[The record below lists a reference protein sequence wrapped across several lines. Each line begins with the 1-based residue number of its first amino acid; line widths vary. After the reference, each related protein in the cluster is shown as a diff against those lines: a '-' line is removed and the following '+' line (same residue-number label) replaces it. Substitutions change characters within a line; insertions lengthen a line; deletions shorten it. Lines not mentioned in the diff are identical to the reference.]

1 MNQFFYETRGRERL
15 SELMKEGLE
24 SQAFQRLTGPRL
36 PGDRR
41 LLRLAL
47 AVMGILGM
55 MGLPI
60 G

>member
-15 SELMKEGLE
+15 SELMQEGLE
-24 SQAFQRLTGPRL
+24 SQAFRRSTGSRLR
-36 PGDRR
+36 GDRR
-41 LLRLAL
+41 LLRFAL
-47 AVMGILGM
+47 VVMGILGM